1 MTKRSIFPS
10 KLGTHVRSTTT
21 CMYKKNLSELRKM
34 LILLIRSHCKM
45 CVLPTIQSHV
55 FVLFA
60 TDKHARS
67 SCRRCAHFTI
77 GTNEQNQHFAELRQK
92 NMFVHTRSSAPK
104 RFAKFGWQTRTF
116 CLKKVAKVIAK
127 LESDRLYHKYMKK
140 YTAWPLKVTWHEL

>member
-1 MTKRSIFPS
+1 M
-10 KLGTHVRSTTT
+10 LGALLRV
-21 CMYKKNLSELRKM
+21 CINNFLSELRKM

-77 GTNEQNQHFAELRQK
+77 GTNEQNQNFAEFRQK
-92 NMFVHTRSSAPK
+92 SMFVHTRSSAPK

-116 CLKKVAKVIAK
+116 CHKKVAKVIAK
-127 LESDRLYHKYMKK
+127 LESDRL
-140 YTAWPLKVTWHEL
+140 